1 MLVNGYN
8 GAWRSLV
15 ACHLGVMEVV
25 GSDPAAPK
33 ENGKI
38 VTCLIEQRISV
49 NFRSRWEESE
59 QLDSKQEREI
69 HGYIIT
75 FQSGL
80 FDHIHI

>member
-8 GAWRSLV
+8 GAWCNLV
-15 ACHLGVMEVV
+15 VCHLGVIK
-25 GSDPAAPK
+25 GSDLADPK
-33 ENGKI
+33 ENGEI

-59 QLDSKQEREI
+59 HLDSKQEREI

>member
-33 ENGKI
+33 ENGEI
-38 VTCLIEQRISV
+38 VTLSNKEYLSIFAHDGK
-49 NFRSRWEESE
+49 NRSS
-59 QLDSKQEREI
+59 
-69 HGYIIT
+69 
-75 FQSGL
+75 
-80 FDHIHI
+80 